1 MTCYFR
7 HLTVVFEKA
16 GIEVTRE
23 NRKELGRIMQDIV
36 GEADCPAVWKQI
48 KKRLS
53 EDQEGFIAQLK
64 TAWQKSHLT
73 RD

>member
-7 HLTVVFEKA
+7 HLTDVFEKA
-16 GIEVTRE
+16 GIKVTRD
-23 NRKELGRIMQDIV
+23 NRKELGRIMHDLA

-48 KKRLS
+48 KKRLA

-64 TAWQKSHLT
+64 TAWDD
-73 RD
+73 R